1 MTEIEIKEHY
11 IFKMLL
17 QAAKDQDDI
26 VITHKD
32 FYPFKIHI
40 TDNVSV
46 SAKPEKSD
54 CVKLSIADLEQLV
67 GCPVAIVTSR
77 SNATHVLTLSD
88 TQ

>member
-26 VITHKD
+26 AITHKD

-40 TDNVSV
+40 TDNVRV

-67 GCPVAIVTSR
+67 GRPVAIVTSR